1 MDFSSAADELYG
13 VRPAEFVAA
22 RKRLAAAARDAGD
35 RALAK
40 RIGGLRRPTLSA
52 WAVNLLARSARD
64 DLGRLLDVGEG
75 IRSAWGSG
83 GGLGDLEQRR
93 ARLVDALV
101 RTAGE
106 LAADAGNPLR
116 EQAVREVEDTLQAAT
131 VDADVADE
139 VRRGRL
145 SQPRSHTGFVPAGFP
160 MSPGDERERAEP
172 EAEQAEDREAEDG
185 EAEAEEKPPEEKR
198 PKKTSRKKTAPQKT
212 APQRTVSEETAG
224 EEKAP
229 GRAKAGVTRTSAAS
243 RRRAETLRRRAEAA
257 ERRLAEREE
266 RAAAAREEA
275 DAASA
280 EVGRLRRELER
291 AVAAR
296 DAAVRR
302 AERAEQ
308 NRDRA
313 RAEAEE
319 ARTAAREAGRA
330 ADRDARHA

>member
-172 EAEQAEDREAEDG
+172 EAG
-185 EAEAEEKPPEEKR
+185 EAETEEKPPEEGR
-198 PKKTSRKKTAPQKT
+198 PEKTSRKKTAPQKT
-212 APQRTVSEETAG
+212 APQRTVPEETAG

>member
-172 EAEQAEDREAEDG
+172 EAG
-185 EAEAEEKPPEEKR
+185 EAETEEKPPEEGR
-198 PKKTSRKKTAPQKT
+198 PEKTSRKKTAPQKT

-319 ARTAAREAGRA
+319 ARTAAREAGSA

>member
-172 EAEQAEDREAEDG
+172 EAG
-185 EAEAEEKPPEEKR
+185 EAETEEKPPEEKR
-198 PKKTSRKKTAPQKT
+198 PEKTSRKKTAPQKT
-212 APQRTVSEETAG
+212 APQKTVPEETAG